1 MLSTA
6 TLRLRGVAVRLR
18 ICLRASL
25 VMATFL
31 ISLWVTDTGA
41 IDRQNVTDIKPLLL
55 TALNRGEAHGV
66 LVGEAAQWVEQYFKS
81 TAPIEIDVKTVK
93 PLSRPG
99 CVRLAITTTQDGVWD
114 FNREKHASTAERK
127 AFTWTVNYC
136 RDGSLLN
143 EEPS

>member
-1 MLSTA
+1 MLSTT
-6 TLRLRGVAVRLR
+6 TLRLRGVTVRLR

-25 VMATFL
+25 VMVTFL
-31 ISLWVTDTGA
+31 SSLRVTAGA

-66 LVGEAAQWVEQYFKS
+66 LVGEAAQWVERYFKS

-114 FNREKHASTAERK
+114 FNREKHASTPERK

-136 RDGSLLN
+136 RDGNLLN